1 MWLFDWVFNVLANLG
16 ARAASA
22 DAACSP
28 PGRTG
33 IRFPPRSG
41 RIDAGAFRRTRAAL
55 FFFRE

>member
-28 PGRTG
+28 PGKDRNSFSPEERTG
-33 IRFPPRSG
+33 RRGGVPP
-41 RIDAGAFRRTRAAL
+41 DARGAFFL
-55 FFFRE
+55 P